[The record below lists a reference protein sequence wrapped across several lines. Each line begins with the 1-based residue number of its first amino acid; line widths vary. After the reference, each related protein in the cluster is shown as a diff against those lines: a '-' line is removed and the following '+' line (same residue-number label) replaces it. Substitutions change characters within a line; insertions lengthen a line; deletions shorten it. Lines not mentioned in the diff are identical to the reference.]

1 MTASF
6 PLGEPVCALLPATCL
21 ERSAAVIEL
30 DAATLARAV
39 REQKA
44 LPITQAEAEELARSL
59 EEAGDEAEFLAS
71 TVAAMRFL
79 ADRLDRSIG
88 SPP

>member
-1 MTASF
+1 
-6 PLGEPVCALLPATCL
+6 
-21 ERSAAVIEL
+21 VIEL